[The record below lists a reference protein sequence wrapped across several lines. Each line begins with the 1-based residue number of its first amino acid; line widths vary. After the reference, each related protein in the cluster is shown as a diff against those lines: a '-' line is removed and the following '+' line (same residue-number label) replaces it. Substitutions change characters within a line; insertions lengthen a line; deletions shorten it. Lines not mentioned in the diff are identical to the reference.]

1 MKSRLNDVPILKTTP
16 TCIEAMYY
24 NRVRIA
30 LSRIDNPLRI
40 ELINLR
46 GLDIIIDDEV
56 WVCVDRTLN
65 DLPIF
70 AWTDFENNFRKN
82 LFEPIACRL
91 RFYHN
96 HADLICG
103 TVLDLI
109 NRNLDARLTR
119 LQEQNQPS
127 TISYLRA
134 RRRKI
139 RRIT

>member
-1 MKSRLNDVPILKTTP
+1 MKSRLSDVPILKTTP
-16 TCIEAMYY
+16 TFIESMYY

-46 GLDIIIDDEV
+46 GLDIVIDDEV
-56 WVCVDRTLN
+56 WACVDRTLN

-70 AWTDFENNFRKN
+70 AWTDFEAGARNN

-103 TVLDLI
+103 TVLDLV
-109 NRNLDARLTR
+109 NRNLDARLSR
-119 LQEQNQPS
+119 LNEQNEPS
-127 TISYLRA
+127 ELSYLRI
-134 RRRKI
+134 KKQKLSSN
-139 RRIT
+139 T

>member
-1 MKSRLNDVPILKTTP
+1 MRSRLSDVPILKTTP
-16 TCIEAMYY
+16 TIIEAMYY

-46 GLDIIIDDEV
+46 GLDIVIDDEV

-65 DLPIF
+65 DMPIF
-70 AWTDFENNFRKN
+70 AWTDFEYSARNN
-82 LFEPIACRL
+82 LFEPITCRL

-109 NRNLDARLTR
+109 YRNLDARLSR
-119 LQEQNQPS
+119 LQEQNQP
-127 TISYLRA
+127 TQVSYLRM
-134 RRRKI
+134 RRKV
-139 RRIT
+139 

>member
-1 MKSRLNDVPILKTTP
+1 MKSRLSDVPTLKATP
-16 TCIEAMYY
+16 TYIESMYY

-30 LSRIDNPLRI
+30 LARIGNPLRI

-46 GLDIIIDDEV
+46 GLDIVIDDEV

-70 AWTDFENNFRKN
+70 AWTDFEHGARKN

-109 NRNLDARLTR
+109 NRNLDSRLSR
-119 LQEQNQPS
+119 LNEQNKPS
-127 TISYLRA
+127 KLSYLRI
-134 RRRKI
+134 RKRKI
-139 RRIT
+139 SNHT

>member
-1 MKSRLNDVPILKTTP
+1 MRSRLSDVPILKSAP

-30 LSRIDNPLRI
+30 LSRIGNPLRI

-46 GLDIIIDDEV
+46 GLDIVIDDEA

-70 AWTDFENNFRKN
+70 AWTDFEYGAREN

-103 TVLDLI
+103 TVLDLV
-109 NRNLDARLTR
+109 NRNLDVRLSR
-119 LQEQNQPS
+119 LKEKNKPS
-127 TISYLRA
+127 KISYLRIKN
-134 RRRKI
+134 RKLSKN
-139 RRIT
+139 T